1 MNDNNNYISLSKY
14 IFSFAIYYILYIIVW
29 LLIKPILFE
38 NVDYHFNN
46 IVNPDIEET
55 ETKND
60 IILNISKLL
69 LLEPV
74 EKPKRNLQ
82 LWFILVYVI
91 GIYIILVI
99 LKYLVMLFCFCYVF
113 FILRKGFIEE
123 NTPNV
128 NFFEETFVIYINQ
141 NSDFLFEVLSITIA
155 LLSIIIIIIN
165 VTRLTLDKFNTEI
178 IINAFMIFVLFVIPL
193 YWSCKKILTFLINKN
208 T

>member
-14 IFSFAIYYILYIIVW
+14 IFSFAIYYVLYIIVW

-38 NVDYHFNN
+38 KVDYHFNN
-46 IVNPDIEET
+46 IVNPDIDES

-69 LLEPV
+69 ILEPV

-128 NFFEETFVIYINQ
+128 NFFEETFVIYINK

-165 VTRLTLDKFNTEI
+165 VTRLTLDKYNTEI
-178 IINAFMIFVLFVIPL
+178 IINAFMIFVLIVIPL
-193 YWSCKKILTFLINKN
+193 YWSCKKLLNFLINKN